1 MDASFCLIDFET
13 ASACDLKKSGAYVY
27 AEHPTTEIL
36 CLGYTDGAGYFVRQA
51 DELSFEYHKAKDT
64 LLYRSVMDPKC
75 FFIAHNVAFEK
86 AIWRNLMMP
95 LGWPNIPN
103 DRWHDSQATCAM
115 KALPLKLERVAMALR
130 LSEQKDT
137 TGTKVTLSFSK
148 TGKNGMYVGAGRAS
162 ALQRVY
168 AYNEQDLRA
177 ELAVHR
183 RVRGLGASERRVWLL
198 DQTINERGVR
208 LDMNF
213 VHAAQVICDQ
223 ASKPLLTRFHTLT
236 GLKPSQRD
244 KFMQWL
250 LAKGSTLP
258 DLKKET
264 LDKVLGDEEDEA
276 DDTLADTDEDYEEPQ
291 AKIIIPEECREPLK
305 LRRVLGSASI
315 KKLAVMPLCCASD
328 GRAHGLLQYHG
339 AGPGR
344 WSGRL
349 LQPHNFPRPSLK
361 IGKGFDKD
369 GKELFEGHDA
379 EQLVTAIL
387 TRDAEYVRSLFG
399 EPIEAVA
406 SGLRHTLIA
415 ADGKTFEVGDF
426 STIEARI
433 VLALAGARDALAIIM
448 DKERDV
454 YCEMA
459 ARIFGVK
466 APRGKAEI
474 KYFKEAELAKRQTG
488 KNTVLGCL
496 AGDTLVLTQRGAIPI
511 LQVCTSDQLWDGVEW
526 VAHDGLVN
534 RGQQKTIQWLGLC
547 LTPDH
552 QVFDGEQWYPAGTAA
567 QNGSI
572 QFRALVAGSANLPW
586 WAMNMATVAEYGSL
600 SSVAHVGRRFIARLS
615 AIFGSATARAVTFA
629 QSNGLTTGVRN
640 TLGTQTLCRMTNTGS
655 DYSTEFP
662 RLYSAVKTQKLG
674 DTKTTGGEVSGS
686 GLSGLKTGGRFS
698 RTLSL
703 FRAGISR
710 SWNLTVKTTAAAMS
724 RAIFG
729 LLPGISTFTTD
740 VQFKNFKLKSSGLR
754 PVYDI
759 ANAGSRNR
767 FTILTD
773 AGPLLVHNCGFQM
786 GAKKFRMRYAPKQP
800 LSFAQSCVDAYRQD
814 FAPEVPELWKA
825 LGEAATRT
833 VWDRRGHEAYGIAYN
848 MEDGFL
854 TARLPSGR
862 KLWYYDPQPVR
873 KAMPWDATD
882 IRPAFQY
889 SAWKAGQWKRITG
902 YGGLLTENAVQA
914 LARDLLCVGMFNAEA
929 DNHPVV
935 LTVHDEII
943 TEVNEWDADAR
954 LLDQYMTTVPLWA
967 KQLGVPVSSECWVGG
982 RYRK

>member
-1 MDASFCLIDFET
+1 M
-13 ASACDLKKSGAYVY
+13 KKSGAYVY

-36 CLGYTDGAGYFVRQA
+36 CLGYTDGAGYFVRPA

-86 AIWRNLMMP
+86 AIWRNLMVP

-148 TGKNGMYVGAGRAS
+148 TDKKGMYADAGRAS

-213 VHAAQVICDQ
+213 VAAAQEICDQ
-223 ASKPLLTRFHTLT
+223 ASLPLLAQFRRLT
-236 GLKPSQRD
+236 GLNPTQRD
-244 KFMQWL
+244 KFMAWL
-250 LAKGSTLP
+250 GENGAGLP

-264 LDKVLGDEEDEA
+264 LDKVFLGGTDDDEDYEEGS
-276 DDTLADTDEDYEEPQ
+276 LADTDEDYETHTPIIVP
-291 AKIIIPEECREPLK
+291 AKCKEPLR
-305 LRRVLGSASI
+305 LRRILGSASI

-361 IGKGFDKD
+361 VGRGFDKD

-379 EQLVTAIL
+379 EQLVSAIL
-387 TRDAEYVRSLFG
+387 SRDAEYVRSLFG

-415 ADGKTFEVGDF
+415 AEGKTFEVGDF

-459 ARIFGVK
+459 ARIYGIK

-488 KNTVLGCL
+488 KNTVLGC
-496 AGDTLVLTQRGAIPI
+496 
-511 LQVCTSDQLWDGVEW
+511 
-526 VAHDGLVN
+526 
-534 RGQQKTIQWLGLC
+534 
-547 LTPDH
+547 
-552 QVFDGEQWYPAGTAA
+552 
-567 QNGSI
+567 
-572 QFRALVAGSANLPW
+572 
-586 WAMNMATVAEYGSL
+586 
-600 SSVAHVGRRFIARLS
+600 
-615 AIFGSATARAVTFA
+615 
-629 QSNGLTTGVRN
+629 
-640 TLGTQTLCRMTNTGS
+640 
-655 DYSTEFP
+655 
-662 RLYSAVKTQKLG
+662 
-674 DTKTTGGEVSGS
+674 
-686 GLSGLKTGGRFS
+686 
-698 RTLSL
+698 
-703 FRAGISR
+703 
-710 SWNLTVKTTAAAMS
+710 
-724 RAIFG
+724 
-729 LLPGISTFTTD
+729 
-740 VQFKNFKLKSSGLR
+740 
-754 PVYDI
+754 
-759 ANAGSRNR
+759 
-767 FTILTD
+767 
-773 AGPLLVHNCGFQM
+773 GFQM
-786 GAKKFRMRYAPKQP
+786 GAKKFRLRYAPKQP

-814 FAPEVPELWKA
+814 FAPEVPDLWKA
-825 LGEAATRT
+825 LGDAATRT

-848 MEDGFL
+848 IEDGFL

-889 SAWKAGQWKRITG
+889 SAWKAGQWKRVTG

-914 LARDLLCVGMFNAEA
+914 LARDLLCNGMFNAEA

-935 LTVHDEII
+935 LTVHDEAI
-943 TEVNEWDADAR
+943 TEVDEWAADAK
-954 LLDQYMTTVPLWA
+954 LLDQYMTTVPEWA